1 MALNDITF
9 IKGQGGLGRALAGE
23 DYISGILFYSNAT
36 LPSGFTTTT
45 RIQQVFSIEDAEN
58 LGIVDTYTDETKA
71 QGQITITVVG
81 ADGDI
86 ISASVAEPKVGGGTN
101 VIQLGSF
108 TKTSAETTVTLLAAA
123 FAAVIN
129 AGTVTHGYTASPSS
143 GIVTITARAGLGI
156 ALNTGAPLAVSVS
169 GTLAATVTTA
179 FAGGVGSQLAVWH
192 YHIKEYFRL
201 QPQGNLY
208 VGIYAVTTPY
218 TFNEITT
225 MQIFAKGKIRQIAI
239 YKDSA
244 AYAVGD
250 VTLISNVCKSLD
262 ATHMPLS
269 ALYAANMVVVT
280 NLATLSDLG
289 TLTANKCSVIIG
301 QDGGALGATLFMAYG
316 KSVTNLGA
324 TLGAVS
330 LSTVSESIAW
340 IQKFNISDGFEND
353 TVAFAN
359 GNLYSALSTNLI
371 NQLNSYRYIFLTVRV
386 GITGSFFNDNHTA
399 IAFSSDYAYI
409 NDNRVIDKAIRG
421 VYANMLP
428 ALNSSL
434 TLNSN
439 GTLTDVTAAYLQT
452 LANVP
457 LDDMLRNTELSD
469 YEVTIDQMTSVQ
481 TTSKVFVTI
490 KLIGIGIARNI
501 EVKIGYATSL

>member
-1 MALNDITF
+1 
-9 IKGQGGLGRALAGE
+9 
-23 DYISGILFYSNAT
+23 
-36 LPSGFTTTT
+36 
-45 RIQQVFSIEDAEN
+45 
-58 LGIVDTYTDETKA
+58 
-71 QGQITITVVG
+71 
-81 ADGDI
+81 
-86 ISASVAEPKVGGGTN
+86 
-101 VIQLGSF
+101 
-108 TKTSAETTVTLLAAA
+108 
-123 FAAVIN
+123 
-129 AGTVTHGYTASPSS
+129 
-143 GIVTITARAGLGI
+143 
-156 ALNTGAPLAVSVS
+156 
-169 GTLAATVTTA
+169 
-179 FAGGVGSQLAVWH
+179 
-192 YHIKEYFRL
+192 
-201 QPQGNLY
+201 
-208 VGIYAVTTPY
+208 
-218 TFNEITT
+218 
-225 MQIFAKGKIRQIAI
+225 
-239 YKDSA
+239 
-244 AYAVGD
+244 
-250 VTLISNVCKSLD
+250 
-262 ATHMPLS
+262 LS